1 MPAYAGRKL
10 FNWCE
15 VNFRFVSTP
24 AKCHLCSNVCRQY
37 QQAIYAKWF
46 DRPILVPAPVQRFEA
61 KSLFSWF
68 AGVLI
73 FVLKPV
79 IKHQMLSVESG
90 LA

>member
-1 MPAYAGRKL
+1 MPAFAGL
-10 FNWCE
+10 PPFVMAGLNAC
-15 VNFRFVSTP
+15 NVSTP